1 MNNKKKIILSVL
13 VALLLLA
20 IGVTYAFF
28 TYENGTKSDIVTGQI
43 YMNYEET
50 STISLTGVFPETKA
64 QALSRQDE
72 NGVFEFSITGRNTS
86 KYPVYYEIDLLEGGL
101 IAGKTETSTKILP
114 EHVRIYLERDGEVLI
129 NGKTYNDWNNRR
141 VFVETI
147 PANQTTNIEHNYV
160 LRMWIDE
167 NVTISDTNP
176 NADYTTTEWNTAYTS
191 LKVRV
196 VGDFNSKEL
205 PGMMARLGTSSSK
218 FWADD
223 IENVE
228 TNIKEVNFIQ
238 LNNSEIDA
246 RYNAATIKSDVSAST
261 DYPVKAWLEVNETD
275 STKYTMYVAS
285 EEEIYFPSDSTWMFY
300 NFTNVELINFDNVD
314 TSQVTKMSMMFT
326 SCSSLTSL
334 DLSNF
339 DTSKVTEMSCMFQN
353 CSSLINLELSSFDT
367 SNVTLMYQTFYGC
380 SSLTHLDLSYWD
392 TSNVT
397 NMASLFQKCNVLET
411 LDISNFTF
419 DKVTHSL
426 AVFNNTGSELT
437 SGTYTTVYVKD
448 DYVLNGTTYSPQNW
462 ILSLSSPT
470 NKPSGWS
477 TTNVIVKQ

>member
-28 TYENGTKSDIVTGQI
+28 TYESGTKSDIVTGQI

-64 QALSRQDE
+64 QALARQDE
-72 NGVFEFSITGRNTS
+72 NGVFEFTITGRNTS
-86 KYPVYYEIDLLEGGL
+86 NKPIYYEIDLLEGGL
-101 IAGKTETSTKILP
+101 ITGVTESSTKILP
-114 EHVRIYLERDGEVLI
+114 EHVKIYLERDGEILI
-129 NGKTYNDWNNRR
+129 DGKKYNDWDNRR

-147 PANQTTNIEHNYV
+147 PANQTSNIEHKYV

-167 NVTISDTNP
+167 NVTISNTNP
-176 NADYTTTEWNTAYTS
+176 DADYTTTEWNDAYTS

-196 VGDFNSKEL
+196 VGDFNPKEL

-223 IENVE
+223 IENIE

-238 LNNSEIDA
+238 LNNSEIDT
-246 RYNAATIKSDVSAST
+246 RYNASSIKSDVSTSQE
-261 DYPVKAWLEVNETD
+261 YPVKVWLEVNETD
-275 STKYTMYVAS
+275 PTKYTMYVAS
-285 EEEIYFPSDSTWMFY
+285 EEEIYFPSDSNWMFY
-300 NFTNVELINFDNVD
+300 NFTNVELINLDNVD
-314 TSQVTKMSMMFT
+314 TSQVRKMSMMFT

-334 DLSNF
+334 DLRNFNTSNVTEMACMFQYCSSLTSLDLSNF
-339 DTSKVTEMSCMFQN
+339 DTR
-353 CSSLINLELSSFDT
+353 
-367 SNVTLMYQTFYGC
+367 NVTNMFQTFYEC
-380 SSLTHLDLSYWD
+380 SSLTSLDLSNFH
-392 TSNVT
+392 TGNVT
-397 NMASLFQKCNVLET
+397 DMESLFHKCNNLEM

-419 DKVTHSL
+419 DKVTSSL
-426 AVFNNTGSELT
+426 SVFYDVGFELT

-448 DYVLNGTTYSPQNW
+448 NYVLNGTTYSPQNW
-462 ILSLSSPT
+462 ILSLGSPS

-477 TTNVIVKQ
+477 TTNVIIKQ